1 MELYAGQ
8 ELNYSV
14 ADFFNQALYCLA
26 QGYEAATRAS
36 RATG

>member
-1 MELYAGQ
+1 MELYAVQ
-8 ELNYSV
+8 KLNYLV
-14 ADFFNQALYCLA
+14 GDFLYQVLYCLA